1 MEIKT
6 TEQTRIETITTYV
19 AADGTEFKDMAAC
32 QKYEQSY
39 ICAIMSKIKA
49 ITIKESSE
57 YGLFK
62 MGCDE
67 DTCYV
72 VIPKTPQDITN
83 ILQMHSAVNNTNN
96 PTDYIT
102 DGDIN
107 KVLILTVS
115 YDGDWM
121 SIKRLDDVIN
131 HITCGL
137 FTITENPKEEKA
149 ND

>member
-6 TEQTRIETITTYV
+6 TEQTRTEIITTYV
-19 AADGTEFKDMAAC
+19 AADGTEFTTQAAC
-32 QKYEQSY
+32 EKYEQSY
-39 ICAIMSKIKA
+39 LCAIMSKIKA
-49 ITIKESSE
+49 ITIKEVSE
-57 YGLFK
+57 YGLFEA
-62 MGCDE
+62 GGD
-67 DTCYV
+67 DSTCYV

-83 ILQMHSAVNNTNN
+83 ILQMHFAINNTNT

-107 KVLILTVS
+107 KVFILTVG
-115 YDGDWM
+115 YEGDWM
-121 SIKRLDDVIN
+121 SIKRLDDMID

-137 FTITENPKEEKA
+137 FTIAENPKKEET

>member
-6 TEQTRIETITTYV
+6 TEQTRTEIITSYV
-19 AADGTEFKDMAAC
+19 AADGTEFNSREAC
-32 QKYEQSY
+32 EKYEQSY
-39 ICAIMSKIKA
+39 LCAIMSKIKA
-49 ITIKESSE
+49 ITIKETSE
-57 YGLFK
+57 YGLFEA
-62 MGCDE
+62 GSD
-67 DTCYV
+67 DHTCYV

-83 ILQMHSAVNNTNN
+83 ILQMNSAINNSNT

-107 KVLILTVS
+107 KVLILTVG

-121 SIKRLDDVIN
+121 SIKRLDDIID

-137 FTITENPKEEKA
+137 FTIAENPKEDKV